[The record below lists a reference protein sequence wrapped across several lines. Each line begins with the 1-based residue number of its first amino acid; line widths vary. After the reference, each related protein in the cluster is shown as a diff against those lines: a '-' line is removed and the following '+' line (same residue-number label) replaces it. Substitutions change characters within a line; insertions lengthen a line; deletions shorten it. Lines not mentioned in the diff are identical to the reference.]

1 MSQTHPRLFIKG
13 NSQNLSYR
21 YTFEWHI
28 IKNQLQKFVPSIQD
42 SDIGKILFESENL
55 NLKMSFLRSNFSK
68 NSRQNGHH
76 ATSRFTILS
85 HSSWH
90 KIEEICDTIIFSSP
104 RAPLSPNIQIWCW
117 EGSFFSY
124 RSRLI
129 FLHLIQEHQLQSKQ
143 QINTRTIWAILHL
156 KITPMYIHLNV
167 DKTQHWSSF
176 PRSARA
182 SHAYPGDA

>member
-1 MSQTHPRLFIKG
+1 MPQTHPRLFIKG

-28 IKNQLQKFVPSIQD
+28 IKNQLQKCVPSSQD

-55 NLKMSFLRSNFSK
+55 NLKISFLGSNFPK
-68 NSRQNGHH
+68 NSRQKRISRNISIYNPITFLLAQDWGDLRHNH
-76 ATSRFTILS
+76 LLLSKGATLS
-85 HSSWH
+85 KHLDLVLSGNSWFMV
-90 KIEEICDTIIFSSP
+90 D
-104 RAPLSPNIQIWCW
+104 
-117 EGSFFSY
+117 
-124 RSRLI
+124 

-143 QINTRTIWAILHL
+143 QINTRQICAILHL

-182 SHAYPGDA
+182 SHAYLGDA